1 MSFSD
6 DLLLQKRRQKRGPS
20 PEEPMEQELARP
32 KHTPLNQNEGVFQKD
47 KPQTFSGIN
56 SKPPVLR

>member
-6 DLLLQKRRQKRGPS
+6 ELLLQKRRQKRSPS
-20 PEEPMEQELARP
+20 PEEPIEQELAP
-32 KHTPLNQNEGVFQKD
+32 IKHPPLNQNEGVFHND